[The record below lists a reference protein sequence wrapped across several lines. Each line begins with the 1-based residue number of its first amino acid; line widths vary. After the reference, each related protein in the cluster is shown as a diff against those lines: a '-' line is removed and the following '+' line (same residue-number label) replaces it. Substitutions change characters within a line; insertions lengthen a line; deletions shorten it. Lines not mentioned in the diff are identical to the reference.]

1 MSKSKIVVPVDFSV
15 QSRAA
20 LEVAASFAKE
30 QDAEL
35 LIVHVIED
43 DFEVY
48 FSSGG
53 ISKED
58 ATRGL
63 YNALHDVKPKDD
75 DVRFSHQLAEGK
87 PASAILKLA
96 AEVNAEMIVMGTHGR
111 SGITRMVMGS
121 VAEEVVRKSQCPV
134 LTLRNPVESYE
145 KEPVGIA

>member
-1 MSKSKIVVPVDFSV
+1 
-15 QSRAA
+15 
-20 LEVAASFAKE
+20 
-30 QDAEL
+30 
-35 LIVHVIED
+35 
-43 DFEVY
+43 
-48 FSSGG
+48 
-53 ISKED
+53 
-58 ATRGL
+58 L